1 MGLAERLDRN
11 GEEPSVSRLVVLRP
25 YQELNPLQCIMNTN
39 TPPSSNEDVSATKKV
54 PPQASVK
61 DQLKGIAIAIFLGV
75 GIAVIAFN
83 SGGSSNTPATTTPE
97 VVAPQGN
104 ASKHSSYVLDFIKAK
119 ATHPSTVDFCTSL
132 NMMTKAEQQPDGSF
146 LYAYRNCLTAKN
158 SFNVELTY
166 DWVVVLQ
173 ESKAGEI
180 KVTNWSID
188 EQ

>member
-1 MGLAERLDRN
+1 
-11 GEEPSVSRLVVLRP
+11 
-25 YQELNPLQCIMNTN
+25 MNTD
-39 TPPSSNEDVSATKKV
+39 TPSSSNEDISEPKKV

-75 GIAVIAFN
+75 GIAVIAFQ
-83 SGGSSNTPATTTPE
+83 SGGTSNTPATITSEE
-97 VVAPQGN
+97 VSPQGN
-104 ASKHSSYVLDFIKAK
+104 ALEHASYVLDFIKAK
-119 ATHPSTVDFCTSL
+119 ATHPSTVDFCNSI

-166 DWVVVLQ
+166 DWIVVLQ
-173 ESKAGEI
+173 ESKTGEI

-188 EQ
+188 EK

>member
-1 MGLAERLDRN
+1 
-11 GEEPSVSRLVVLRP
+11 
-25 YQELNPLQCIMNTN
+25 MNTN
-39 TPPSSNEDVSATKKV
+39 TPPSSNEGLSETKKV

-75 GIAVIAFN
+75 GIAVIAFQ
-83 SGGSSNTPATTTPE
+83 SGGTSNTPVATTSD
-97 VVAPQGN
+97 VVAPQGD
-104 ASKHSSYVLDFIKAK
+104 ALKHASYVLDFIKAK
-119 ATHPSTVDFCTSL
+119 ATHPSTVDFCNSI
-132 NMMTKAEQQPDGSF
+132 NMMTKAEQQPDDSF

-173 ESKAGEI
+173 ELKTGEI

-188 EQ
+188 EK